1 MTTGYAFV
9 VGDLFHYGHLQFL
22 ETCKRHCD
30 RLIVGIYT
38 DELTDSYKRKP
49 VIPFEE
55 RFHIISALKCVDE
68 VRKVH
73 SKDATPMLKQLVE
86 EGYDIKLLFH
96 GDDWSPEEVGG
107 KAYIESIG
115 GKLIQPP
122 YYEGQSTTKIIEK
135 IKGRN

>member
-1 MTTGYAFV
+1 MITGYAFL

-30 RLIVGIYT
+30 CLIVGIYT
-38 DELTDSYKRKP
+38 DELTESYKRRP

-55 RFHIISALKCVDE
+55 RFRIISALKCVDE
-68 VRKVH
+68 VRTVR

-86 EGYDIKLLFH
+86 EGYNLKLLFH
-96 GDDWSPEEVGG
+96 GDDWLPEEVKG

-115 GKLIQPP
+115 GELIQPP